1 MDAKTSSSEEKER
14 KTSRSTK
21 SFLGVILRI
30 CLVLLTGGVIG
41 AVVYFSAVGWVPYLE
56 QRIFQP
62 ISRNRDQLQEVA
74 ATQQALEDQLTALKE
89 NQEEVLLSSDQY
101 LTSVEREIDRLESE
115 IETVT
120 AHSFT
125 QVPALLATLSANQQ
139 ASEIQLS
146 ALATAQ
152 MEYPDDGFESEF
164 VIILALLSRANQF
177 LLHDNY
183 GLAEDQLAAAQQ
195 ILLEMEEQL
204 DDWQRVQ
211 ALELINMIEGVRTD
225 LPGQPA
231 LASGKLELSW
241 QLALLGFQAHPDT
254 DLQGTSMPTQG
265 ESSTPTPT
273 PK

>member
-115 IETVT
+115 IETVA

-204 DDWQRVQ
+204 DDWQREQ

>member
-204 DDWQRVQ
+204 DDWQREQ